1 MRSVSFNKL
10 ICAVTLLY
18 SLPVYAIEYF
28 YVRDS
33 QGRSFAEI
41 RFFSILDQEFDAD
54 AHDAPLFS
62 TWDLSASQKE
72 LALNG
77 VKYWANIIRV
87 PSNGRAATFNVGTM
101 DEENAYAFSPNLTH
115 FFYPTVSLAQEQLQ
129 NGYYGERY
137 YGAHVAIGIGKLKWN
152 DSVKTSHVPM
162 ETGVNLSA
170 TLLHEVAHALGLSST
185 VHEASTTDGTYT
197 PSFASHL
204 NLWTRGLRDDN
215 GNASETGQ
223 DIWCTGCTNPAGS
236 NYFDLRKDEG
246 YFTGTYVDQ
255 VLAGG
260 LKGVPVKIL
269 SPYGSVDSNYMSH
282 SELKNS
288 LMSHQAYRNYAT
300 FMEAELAVMQDLGYD
315 IDRRNLYGHSI
326 YGSGLT
332 VNNRNGYFQRNSSGT
347 AYVDNTYNTSEL
359 GLGLHIYGSNNRV
372 TQLANLLS
380 SGNGGG
386 GIRVDGEGN
395 ALTVSYGTQVHA
407 NGAYGRGVMFAYG
420 KNHTFIH
427 HGDIQATGTHGIAA
441 SFDFGNNM
449 LSNDDEYRGSYIYT
463 VDGAAKTILP
473 ELDGALVTR
482 FDVAGKLTG
491 RYASIYISDNAYV
504 ENINIMHGAVLS
516 GDIISLYN
524 QKASGNA
531 QRLTNLS
538 FGLQNEGSNVTPSL
552 ADNAFR
558 IYFDGNIKGIDNF
571 RLQLKGGETI
581 LNGHHSVYDVVIS
594 ELATLAGN
602 SSYHLNSAGSF
613 TNNGTLTVS
622 GHNTVS
628 INGNYTQSATGML
641 TVGVSGEGVL
651 STLVVSGSATLAGT
665 LGIELVPGWFANGY
679 SFTTDTWV
687 TASSTSG
694 SFPIFAVLQSSPTL
708 TVNSDQALPNGRHG
722 IIVTRASDAYASQAR
737 GDANGKSVGSA
748 LDRIAPNAPVAIQ
761 PLLAAMDFSSSE
773 GNYIRIA
780 FQQLTPTVYSK
791 MFTTSL
797 LREHRIT
804 NTLATAWQAMDTNAN
819 SSATW
824 EVFAVPFASTYS
836 DDINLYLIESNVDSS
851 MMGIVFGA
859 ERREGDHWKIGA
871 HGALSSNSTKL
882 NKDIPGSGSSTA
894 VSGGVQARFE
904 PNPYSGLH
912 AYSVARFGVEISKL
926 DRSIIIGQH
935 ASKLSGAWSNI
946 TTSMTAGGGW
956 RWQTGQS
963 SSIGAIAGVD
973 YTMIKRPA
981 LTENGSAEALDLD
994 PTTYNTL
1001 RMRLGGEWR
1010 SIVKMQSGHEFITNL
1025 QTSWN
1030 YGLLGTSVKQSAR
1043 FKNNP
1048 EGSFESTHEVMGANS
1063 VDVQG
1068 GMTYDV
1074 RPNIKLNGGLAA
1086 TMWMG
1091 GGMEFSGAVS
1101 VNWQF

>member
-1 MRSVSFNKL
+1 MRGFSFNKL

-18 SLPVYAIEYF
+18 SLPAYAIEYF
-28 YVRDS
+28 YVRDA

-41 RFFSILDQEFDAD
+41 RFFSISDQEFDAD
-54 AHDAPLFS
+54 ANDTPLVS
-62 TWDLSASQKE
+62 TWNLSAAQKE

-87 PSNGRAATFNVGTM
+87 PSNGRQAIFNVGTM
-101 DEENAYAFSPNLTH
+101 DEENAYAFSPTLTR
-115 FFYPTVSLAQEQLQ
+115 FFYPATSLAQEQLQ

-152 DSVKTSHVPM
+152 DAVKTSHVPM
-162 ETGVNLSA
+162 ETGMNLSA
-170 TLLHEVAHALGLSST
+170 TLLHEVAHALGLGSTVQDSST
-185 VHEASTTDGTYT
+185 ANGTYT

-204 NLWTRGLRDDN
+204 NLWTKGLRDDN
-215 GNASETGQ
+215 DNASKTGQ
-223 DIWCTGCTNPAGS
+223 DIWCTGCSNPAGS
-236 NYFDLRKDEG
+236 DYFDLRKDEG
-246 YFTGTYVDQ
+246 YFTGTNVDQ

-269 SPYGSVDSNYMSH
+269 SPFGDVDSNYMSH

-288 LMSHQAYRNYAT
+288 LMSHQNYRNYVT

-332 VNNRNGYFQRNSSGT
+332 INNHNGYFQRNSSGT
-347 AYVDNTYNTSEL
+347 AYMNNNYNTAEL

-386 GIRVDGEGN
+386 EIRVDGEGN
-395 ALTVSYGTQVHA
+395 ALTVSSGTQVHA
-407 NGAYGRGVMFAYG
+407 NGAYGRGVMFTYG

-449 LSNDDEYRGSYIYT
+449 LSNDNEYRGSYIYT
-463 VDGAAKTILP
+463 VDGASKTILP

-524 QKASGNA
+524 QKASGNT

-538 FGLQNEGSNVTPSL
+538 FGLQNEGSHVTPSL

-558 IYFDGNIKGIDNF
+558 IYFDDNIKGIDNF

-594 ELATLAGN
+594 DKATLAGN
-602 SSYHLNSAGSF
+602 SSYQLNSAGSF

-641 TVGVSGEGVL
+641 LVGVSGDSVL
-651 STLVVSGSATLAGT
+651 STLTVSGSASLAGR
-665 LGIELVPGWFANGY
+665 LGIELVPSWFANGY
-679 SFTTDTWV
+679 RFTTDKWV
-687 TASSTSG
+687 TANSTSG
-694 SFPIFAVLQSSPTL
+694 SLHNLTIFQSSYTL
-708 TVNSDQALPNGRHG
+708 NVTSDETLPNGQYG
-722 IIVTRASDAYASQAR
+722 IIVTRAADAYASVAR
-737 GDANGKSVGSA
+737 GEANATSVGSA
-748 LDRIAPNAPVAIQ
+748 LDKIASNPHESLK
-761 PLLAAMDFSSSE
+761 PLLTAIDFSTPVGSYLSD
-773 GNYIRIA
+773 A
-780 FQQLTPTVYSK
+780 FQQLTPVVYSN
-791 MFTTSL
+791 MFTSSL

-804 NTLATAWQAMDTNAN
+804 NTLANAWQGMDTNTN
-819 SSATW
+819 SSMTW
-824 EVFAVPFASTYS
+824 EAFAVPFARTYYKNIDVGLTST
-836 DDINLYLIESNVDSS
+836 NVNDST
-851 MMGIVFGA
+851 MGVVFGA
-859 ERREGDHWKIGA
+859 ERREGDHWKIGL
-871 HGALSSNSTKL
+871 HGALSSSSTTL
-882 NKDIPGSGSSTA
+882 EQSISGAGSGTA
-894 VSGGVQARFE
+894 ISGGLQARFE
-904 PNPYSGLH
+904 PNPYSGLY
-912 AYSVARFGVEISKL
+912 ALGVARFGVEINKL
-926 DRSIIIGQH
+926 NRTTIIGDYVG
-935 ASKLSGAWSNI
+935 KVSGAWSNI

-963 SSIGAIAGVD
+963 SSIGAMAGVD

-981 LTENGSAEALDLD
+981 LTESGSAEALDID

-1030 YGLLGTSVKQSAR
+1030 YGLLDTSIKQSAR

-1048 EGSFESTHEVMGANS
+1048 EGSFSSTHEVMGANS
-1063 VDVQG
+1063 IDVQG